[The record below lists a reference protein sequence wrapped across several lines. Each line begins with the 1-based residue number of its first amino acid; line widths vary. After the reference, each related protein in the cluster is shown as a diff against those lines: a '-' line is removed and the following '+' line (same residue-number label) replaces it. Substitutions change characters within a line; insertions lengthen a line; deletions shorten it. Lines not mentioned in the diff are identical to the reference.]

1 MNRIGLFAVLAAL
14 TVTSAYA
21 QQSYDPAIPRG
32 LTDQRVEPSRELSP
46 PPAAPVAPRLI
57 QNQLRAQRDADAR
70 HCLDQATSNKGIH
83 RCSLKYRSRASRAT
97 SVKRASAK
105 PPAAPAAAKAEITRP
120 PADIVKPGA
129 PRPGDAAKAADLV
142 KPMDVTKP
150 SAVPKAVESAKAPEP
165 AKSAV
170 PPMKPAAPG
179 APPPP
184 PAKAPEKK

>member
-14 TVTSAYA
+14 TATAAYA
-21 QQSYDPAIPRG
+21 QQRYDPATPRG
-32 LTDQRVEPSRELSP
+32 LTDQRVEPSREISP
-46 PPAAPVAPRLI
+46 TPAAPRPPRLI
-57 QNQLRAQRDADAR
+57 QNARRAQRDADAR
-70 HCLDQATSNKGIH
+70 HCLDMGSNKGIH
-83 RCSLKYRSRASRAT
+83 RCSLKYRSRASRAAR
-97 SVKRASAK
+97 VKKASAK

-120 PADIVKPGA
+120 RSDVMKPGA

-150 SAVPKAVESAKAPEP
+150 GAVPKAVESAKAPEP
-165 AKSAV
+165 AKAAT
-170 PPMKPAAPG
+170 PPVKPAAPG